1 MKRRKNE
8 ELINWKNGD
17 LIIRKIFKEKVFFFK
32 DFCLEKR

>member
-17 LIIRKIFKEKVFFFK
+17 LIIRKIFKEKVFFSKIFV
-32 DFCLEKR
+32 